1 MKRRQF
7 AKMQKALFSDE
18 RVKKMAENPGN
29 QAFLRT
35 MEDRGSD
42 DEMDFLEIVEAPAS
56 QGDES
61 QSQSEQPEE
70 PEQQQQQRQVIPDSQ
85 PRKPL
90 GSAGDNRVPAHLRRT
105 KGGKKP
111 SNIGEVR
118 ETLSDLLEDGRHSS
132 VVPATE
138 VGSDSDD
145 EDARPASRGNKEN
158 RSPASRRSR
167 NVVVDRIS
175 LKRNASSGLSSSNR
189 LAFTAAG
196 GSSSSFKVPASLLR
210 RATTNSSL
218 LSTAST
224 TTSASSTTTATGSG
238 SGSGFGEEAKIKKGA
253 GKKSG
258 INGFAR
264 DNEKLARMQE
274 NERRRE
280 EKKVRGAES
289 RAGLVGGLLGKGSFE

>member
-18 RVKKMAENPGN
+18 RIKKMAENPGN
-29 QAFLRT
+29 QAFLRAVT
-35 MEDRGSD
+35 DWGSD
-42 DEMDFLEIVEAPAS
+42 DEMDFLE
-56 QGDES
+56 
-61 QSQSEQPEE
+61 QPE
-70 PEQQQQQRQVIPDSQ
+70 QQQQRQVIPDSQ

-90 GSAGDNRVPAHLRRT
+90 GSAGDNRAPAHMRRT
-105 KGGKKP
+105 KDGKKP

-132 VVPATE
+132 VIPATE
-138 VGSDSDD
+138 DRSDSED

-158 RSPASRRSR
+158 RSPASRLRSR
-167 NVVVDRIS
+167 NAVVDRIS
-175 LKRNASSGLSSSNR
+175 LKRNASSGVSSSSSR
-189 LAFTAAG
+189 LAFTTAG

-224 TTSASSTTTATGSG
+224 TSASSSTTAVMGGG

-264 DNEKLARMQE
+264 DHEKLARMQE